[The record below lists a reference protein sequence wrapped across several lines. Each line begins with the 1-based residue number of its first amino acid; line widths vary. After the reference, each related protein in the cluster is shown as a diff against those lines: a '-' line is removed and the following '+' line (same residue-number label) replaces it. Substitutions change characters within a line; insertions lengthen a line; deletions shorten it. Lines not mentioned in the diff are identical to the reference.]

1 MPATLKPVSNPLP
14 ARPSARLDAGSI
26 AARRALESVE
36 PAPLRERDG
45 YEAAARADLLRRA
58 EARTSPSTLP
68 SSLGGGVTVVDGP
81 ARVSAAGDSQPRK
94 VGVLLTSHGDIND
107 VKTELRGYVREAV
120 LRNPG
125 LPLPKW
131 VRPAVDA
138 AGWPLQKDNLLSQ
151 YAATGPTRYKENTE
165 LQAAAVTEALKK
177 KGVDAKT
184 YYGFNFMAPF
194 IDDAIAKMKADGI
207 TDIVIFNQGA
217 QNSVA
222 TMGESVMETEAALK
236 ARPDYKPEV
245 KAVLSYNDDP
255 RFERLLGDR
264 IIEDAKKAFPGS
276 KPEDTLILMTSHG
289 LPLRMVE
296 QGDNATKEMME
307 LYGKVKARLEK
318 EGYQVEHGY
327 LNDDFFPGAE
337 WTSPKAKV
345 VAEKLVED
353 VIYNR
358 REAPKNVLL
367 DGRLS
372 FTIHHRATLFDANT
386 EVRDILT
393 EPSGPAWSRFKGT
406 QVALAPNFD
415 GDPRF
420 GELIADLA
428 VEALAGKAPE
438 TVTVLD
444 GNGDGK

>member
-1 MPATLKPVSNPLP
+1 MPTTLKSVSMPISS
-14 ARPSARLDAGSI
+14 PSTARLDAGRI
-26 AARRALESVE
+26 AARRALESVD

-45 YEAAARADLLRRA
+45 YEAAARAEVLRRA
-58 EARTSPSTLP
+58 EGHPAPALP
-68 SSLGGGVTVVDGP
+68 SSLGGGVSVVEGP
-81 ARVSAAGDSQPRK
+81 ARVSATGDARPRK

-131 VRPAVDA
+131 VRPAVDV
-138 AGWPLQKDNLLSQ
+138 AGWPLQKDNLLKQ
-151 YAATGPTRYKENTE
+151 YAATGPTHYKENTE
-165 LQAAAVTEALKK
+165 LQAAAITEALKK

-194 IDDAIAKMKADGI
+194 IDDAIEKMKADGI
-207 TDIVIFNQGA
+207 TDIVLFNQGA
-217 QNSVA
+217 QDSVA
-222 TMGESVMETEAALK
+222 TLGESLHEAEAALN
-236 ARPDYKPEV
+236 ARPDYRPEV
-245 KAVLSYNDDP
+245 KAVRTYNDDP
-255 RFERLLGDR
+255 RFEKLLGDR
-264 IIEDAKKAFPGS
+264 ILEDAKKAFPGS
-276 KPEDTLILMTSHG
+276 KPQDTLILMTSHG
-289 LPLRMVE
+289 LPLRM
-296 QGDNATKEMME
+296 D
-307 LYGKVKARLEK
+307 LYGRVKVRLEK
-318 EGYQVEHGY
+318 EGYQVEHGF

-337 WTSPKAKV
+337 WTSPKASV

-353 VIYNR
+353 VIYKR

-372 FTIHHRATLFDANT
+372 FTVHHRATLFDANT
-386 EVRDILT
+386 EVREILT
-393 EPSGPAWSRFKGT
+393 EPSGPAWARFKGT

-420 GELIADLA
+420 GALIADLA
-428 VEALAGKAPE
+428 LEALAGKAADA
-438 TVTVLD
+438 VTVLD